1 MVIMVLGLVVRRA
14 GRANAGVLRQDHWL
28 AALPVIARQW
38 CSADP
43 GGWHPWAGWVDEF
56 DTDGDGAWSSGARR
70 VGP

>member
-1 MVIMVLGLVVRRA
+1 MPVYCG
-14 GRANAGVLRQDHWL
+14 QDHWL

-38 CSADP
+38 CSVDP
-43 GGWHPWAGWVDEF
+43 CGWHLWAGWVDEF